1 MSISVEKIHFNNNS
15 ILFQDEINITKDKE
29 DIQDD
34 NNTPQIISNYWAE
47 SDDNNQVNLPVYN
60 EELGLAME
68 ELREGLNLNLL
79 WQIFV

>member
-1 MSISVEKIHFNNNS
+1 MNNAF
-15 ILFQDEINITKDKE
+15 LFQDGINIAKDKHE
-29 DIQDD
+29 VQDD
-34 NNTPQIISNYWAE
+34 KNAPQIIANYWAE
-47 SDDNNQVNLPVYN
+47 SDGNKQVNLPVYN